1 MDILIKVAQFILS
14 LSLLIILHE
23 FGHFSAAKLFK
34 VKVEKFFLFFD
45 VKFALFKK
53 KIGETVYGIGWLPLG
68 GYVKIAG
75 MVDESMDT
83 EQLKKPPQPWE
94 FRSKPAWQRL
104 IIMLGGVTVNFIL
117 AIVIYIGMS
126 YFYGDRYIPNNELK
140 DGIMVTD
147 SLGYNLGLRNGDKIL
162 AVDSN
167 PIKKFSDIQ
176 LDILFGKQITIQR
189 NGEEKTITIPKN
201 FISKII
207 DSKQQQFI
215 GLRTPFVVGSI
226 LKSSPN
232 LKSGLKLRDKVVAIN
247 NKPVLYFDEVKST
260 LASYKGK
267 TIPITVER
275 NHQLK
280 TLNLAV
286 NNEGK
291 IGVGAYPFNFSDLEK
306 LGVYKIKTKKYSLI
320 ASVPIGTQKFK
331 EKLGSYI
338 KQLKAIFNPSTGAY
352 KGVGGFLAIGNI
364 FPSVWNWHAF
374 WSITAFLSLMLG
386 FMNLLPIP
394 ALDGG
399 HVVFTLFEIFT
410 GKKPSDK
417 FLEYAQISGFVILMA
432 LLIFANGN
440 DIYKLFFK

>member
-1 MDILIKVAQFILS
+1 MDIIIKVAQFILS

-75 MVDESMDT
+75 MIDESMDT
-83 EQLKKPPQPWE
+83 EQLKKPAEPWE

-104 IIMLGGVTVNFIL
+104 IIMLGRVTANFIL

-126 YFYGDRYIPNNELK
+126 YFYGDKYIPTNELK

-162 AVDSN
+162 AVDSK

-189 NGEEKTITIPKN
+189 NGEEKTIAIPAN
-201 FISKII
+201 FISQII
-207 DSKQQQFI
+207 DSKQQTFI
-215 GLRTPFVVGSI
+215 GLRVPFVVGSI

-232 LKSGLKLRDKVVAIN
+232 LKSGLKLRDRVVAIN
-247 NKPVLYFDEVKST
+247 NQPVLYFDEVKST
-260 LASYKGK
+260 LAAYKGK

-291 IGVGAYPFNFSDLEK
+291 LGVGLYPFHLSDLEK
-306 LGVYKIKTKKYSLI
+306 LGVYRFKTKKYSLI
-320 ASVPIGTQKFK
+320 ASIPIGLQKSK

-386 FMNLLPIP
+386 FLNLLPIP

-399 HVVFTLFEIFT
+399 HVVFTLFEMIT

-440 DIYKLFFK
+440 DIYKLFFR

>member
-126 YFYGDRYIPNNELK
+126 YFYGDKYIPNNELK

-189 NGEEKTITIPKN
+189 NGEEKTIAIPTN

-417 FLEYAQISGFVILMA
+417 FLEYAQISGFIILMA

-440 DIYKLFFK
+440 DIYKLFFR